1 MHLAA
6 DYRRTHVEIDTQ
18 DCDLPQDEQTR
29 IQQDLDLLAQELL
42 EFPDSQLFLKI
53 VHHPRTE
60 RYHAQAKLKLPGKTI
75 ITGRYS
81 PWLHEALTHCL
92 DRVRQRAE
100 QYKESPDRDAI
111 REAEEA
117 QQITSAESVAA
128 PTEPDVGELGR
139 AVAEGDYRRFRLA
152 MANYEREVRSQV
164 AHWTMRYPR
173 FNELIGE
180 EFDADDVVEE
190 VFLMAFDDYAER
202 PDEKTI
208 SQWLT
213 EFVDPAV
220 HALWADPLERENAS
234 YARTLGAPDK
244 Q

>member
-1 MHLAA
+1 MHTAA

-18 DCDLPQDEQTR
+18 DCDLPDDEQTR

-53 VHHPRTE
+53 VHHSRTE

-81 PWLHEALTHCL
+81 PWLNEALTHCL
-92 DRVRQRAE
+92 DRVRHRAE
-100 QYKESPDRDAI
+100 QYKQSPDRQAI
-111 REAEEA
+111 REAAKA
-117 QQITSAESVAA
+117 QTTDVESVAA
-128 PTEPDVGELGR
+128 PTEPDVGQLGR

-152 MANYEREVRSQV
+152 MANYEPEVRSQV
-164 AHWTMRYPR
+164 GHWTMRYPQA
-173 FNELIGE
+173 NDLIGDQ
-180 EFDADDVVEE
+180 FDAEDIVEE
-190 VFLMAFDDYAER
+190 VFLMAFDDYAQR

-220 HALWADPLERENAS
+220 HAVWADPIEREAATF
-234 YARTLGAPDK
+234 ARTLSAPDK